1 MLAFIYLAYS
11 MMALLYETVPAFEDT
26 WIECLGDL
34 GRYRMAIEDDDIRD
48 REVWTGVARHWYSKA
63 SDKAP
68 TTGRLYHHLAILAR
82 PNALQQLFYYSK
94 SLCVVVPF
102 ASARES
108 ILTLFE
114 PVLNAENSQNQ
125 YRLPPLDTAFVKAH
139 GQLFTNRD
147 IEKFDATVD
156 EFLGLLDNQIG
167 RVTRKFMEQGYHI
180 AVANNVAML
189 GFAAKENVLMKAI
202 SPRSESGDIR
212 MAEGEDDDSMA
223 FFKHAQRLSNAT
235 LKIVLQRIGDP
246 NVLPF
251 IHVTLLFIYNMSRHP
266 GAMELLEVDF
276 PWDLLTVMLNTL
288 MASYGM
294 PATRIE
300 SDEFPMPEKDDKRP
314 FPEDFA
320 MRGLLW
326 AENYFPDAWFANEKV
341 DEEEKYHER
350 ASMTAQ
356 RKERILWLA
365 CKIASRGP
373 WISYAGRQFS
383 AGLGSVEPV
392 TRSMTFASATTY
404 NTKAD
409 TWSPMKSEFGS
420 DAEAEKDSS
429 SPATLA
435 ASTSPHD

>member
-1 MLAFIYLAYS
+1 
-11 MMALLYETVPAFEDT
+11 
-26 WIECLGDL
+26 
-34 GRYRMAIEDDDIRD
+34 
-48 REVWTGVARHWYSKA
+48 
-63 SDKAP
+63 
-68 TTGRLYHHLAILAR
+68 
-82 PNALQQLFYYSK
+82 
-94 SLCVVVPF
+94 
-102 ASARES
+102 
-108 ILTLFE
+108 
-114 PVLNAENSQNQ
+114 
-125 YRLPPLDTAFVKAH
+125 
-139 GQLFTNRD
+139 
-147 IEKFDATVD
+147 
-156 EFLGLLDNQIG
+156 
-167 RVTRKFMEQGYHI
+167 
-180 AVANNVAML
+180 
-189 GFAAKENVLMKAI
+189 MKAI